1 MNRGGQA
8 RKISVMQCEM
18 IERDNRMKEK
28 KPVILAVK
36 KCSRWQ
42 SGICKI
48 CGEYFDCITQDH
60 AHKHGFKNADEM
72 AQSDAVDFGKRVVR

>member
-1 MNRGGQA
+1 MNRGDRA

-18 IERDNRMKEK
+18 IERDNHLKEK

-36 KCSRWQ
+36 KRSRWQ

-48 CGEYFDCITQDH
+48 CGEYFGCITQDR

>member
-1 MNRGGQA
+1 MNRGGRA
-8 RKISVMQCEM
+8 RKISVMQCKM
-18 IERDNRMKEK
+18 IERDNHLKEK
-28 KPVILAVK
+28 KPVILAAK
-36 KCSRWQ
+36 KRSGWQ

>member
-1 MNRGGQA
+1 MNRGNQA

-18 IERDNRMKEK
+18 IERDNCSRKK
-28 KPVILAVK
+28 KPVVIASK
-36 KCSRWQ
+36 KRSRWQ

-48 CGEYFDCITQDH
+48 FGEYFDCITQDH

>member
-1 MNRGGQA
+1 MNRRSQA

-18 IERDNRMKEK
+18 IERDNHLKEK
-28 KPVILAVK
+28 KPVVLAVK
-36 KCSRWQ
+36 KRSRRQ

-48 CGEYFDCITQDH
+48 CGEYFDCITQGH